1 MLRIRCLPVLLVL
14 LLALS
19 LLGWQPH
26 VAQAQDS
33 VYYVDNARDDSLTD
47 RANQCNDSSP
57 DTSNC
62 SLRQAIEKATSD
74 QSKSVIRFVIPATPD
89 DEDPNTPPTTGYN
102 GSTQRWTIRPNSA
115 LPPLANEGDTTIDG
129 TKDSPVGT
137 PRIVLDGTTASVN
150 DPSDAVGIRI
160 RSANNVV
167 KKLAIVNFNGDSD
180 VSGIGVLITGANVR
194 GNQILGNYIGTL
206 PQTSGTSSNDGA
218 GIRIDGGANNNR
230 IGVDTNG
237 VTGIDQRNII
247 SGNIGDGITLD
258 RAENNFIQGNY
269 VGVGLNPDFSTFP
282 QGNRKNGIQIINSGN
297 NTIGGTSE
305 GLRNTIAA
313 NDVDGIKLTDSGTQ
327 NNTITGNFIGTN
339 FDGAGVADFG
349 NKSDGVEITNEARNN
364 IVSGTPAVRSVIS
377 GNRGYGVLINGI
389 NTTGNRIL
397 GAFIGLDSGG
407 GPRSNAFGGVRLQN
421 GATRNF
427 IGDSGVGQG
436 NIISGNT
443 NYGISVGST
452 TGAKTISNDVRSN
465 IIGLN
470 SAGTAAVAN
479 GKGGIL
485 IDDRSEFIRVGIG
498 GQNIISGNTGPGV
511 VISGT
516 LSFSN
521 RVVGNV
527 IGLKRSAPGAPLTVK
542 EPNTGDGVLVTGGAR
557 STVVGGGNAL
567 EGNVIAGNGG
577 DGVNVIGA
585 DTVSTTVR
593 FNLIGVTKNDNQFVP
608 DLGNTGNGVHVENG
622 AQQVR
627 ILDNSISRNGGKGIS
642 LAGTTIGGGENSFP
656 NHDIDPPGGI
666 KLNQARQLSG
676 RVVVTAGLPSACNKC
691 LIQVFAAD
699 SVAKDEEG
707 RDKIFETREIAAN
720 GAFTFTV
727 PVFPMQLALTAT
739 DDKGNTSEFSVFTP
753 NFLGLRILPENG
765 FQQNVSPGQV
775 ITYTHTVSNASN
787 IDFTDLKLTTKSSL
801 GWTSVISPNG
811 SFALAA
817 GRERSVTLRLTVP
830 SGDKPN
836 ARAGIIDTSV
846 LTVTATNLVTATDS
860 VTDTSTVLEQFV
872 LKIDPLTREGNGI
885 PESTVAYPHKLTNV
899 GNITGTVSLAAVTD
913 LGWTTT
919 VTETNITLGPG
930 KSSDA
935 VVSVT
940 IPRDTATGTKART
953 NLTITPTS
961 PAQPAILVTD
971 TTTVGL
977 SRAAIIFPNRE
988 GEGAANQKIS
998 FAHTIQ
1004 NLSNGKAKFRLTGF
1018 SSLGSTVRFV
1028 STTPGITIAN
1038 DGTFELE
1045 ATEGRSVLNFFA
1057 EVTVSGQAKAGQV
1070 DTVTISLT
1078 DGGGVVIGGVLDTIR
1093 IVRSESI
1100 VYLPVVR
1107 R

>member
-33 VYYVDNARDDSLTD
+33 VSSYFVDSALDTD
-47 RANQCNDSSP
+47 TPPDITTVCNDQDP
-57 DTSNC
+57 NNNNC
-62 SLRQAIEKATSD
+62 TLRQAIKRANVDSTD
-74 QSKSVIRFVIPATPD
+74 NIITFIIPANSA
-89 DEDPNTPPTTGYN
+89 DPNTGYN
-102 GSTQRWTIRPNSA
+102 GSVWTIRPSSA
-115 LPPLANEGDTTIDG
+115 LPPLSEPGTTIDG
-129 TKDSPVGT
+129 TKVSPFGT
-137 PRIVLDGTTASVN
+137 PQTILDGTTASAN
-150 DPSDAVGIRI
+150 DPSNAVGIEI
-160 RSANNVV
+160 NSANNTIQKMVF
-167 KKLAIVNFNGDSD
+167 VNFKGDSAN
-180 VSGIGVLITGANVR
+180 SGIGILISGSEAT
-194 GNQILGNYIGTL
+194 GNQILSNYIGSIPLT
-206 PQTSGTSSNDGA
+206 DGSTPTNNNST
-218 GIRIDGGANNNR
+218 GIRIDGSASGNR
-230 IGVDTNG
+230 VG
-237 VTGIDQRNII
+237 VTTSGVADGQRNVI
-247 SGNIGDGITLD
+247 SGNNGDGITLD
-258 RAENNFIQGNY
+258 RANNNIIQNNY
-269 VGVGLNPDFSTFP
+269 IGVGLSQTAPIP
-282 QGNRKNGIQIINSGN
+282 QRNGQNGIQILNGSTG
-297 NTIGGTSE
+297 NTIGGTAQNLRNIISSNAVDGVKIT
-305 GLRNTIAA
+305 GLNTKNNTIAGNYIGTDPNGGGA
-313 NDVDGIKLTDSGTQ
+313 ATFGNENDGI
-327 NNTITGNFIGTN
+327 
-339 FDGAGVADFG
+339 
-349 NKSDGVEITNEARNN
+349 EIANRAQNN
-364 IVSGTPAVRSVIS
+364 IVSGTPAVRTVIS
-377 GNRGYGVLINGI
+377 GNKAYGVLITGE
-389 NTTGNRIL
+389 NTTGNKIL
-397 GAFIGLDSGG
+397 GALIGLDGG
-407 GPRSNAFGGVRLQN
+407 GGAARANVLGGARIQNA
-421 GATRNF
+421 ATGNF
-427 IGDSGVGQG
+427 IGDSGAGQG
-436 NIISGNT
+436 NVISGNL

-542 EPNTGDGVLVTGGAR
+542 EPNTGDGVLITNGADG
-557 STVVGGGNAL
+557 TVVGGGNAL

-593 FNLIGVTKNDNQFVP
+593 FNLIGVAKNDNQFVP
-608 DLGNTGNGVHVENG
+608 DLGNTGNGVHVENR

-676 RVVVTAGLPSACNKC
+676 RVLVTAGLPSACNKC

-699 SVAKDEEG
+699 PVAKDEEG

-872 LKIDPLTREGNGI
+872 LKVDPLTREGNGI